1 MRDASREGGEAPGLL
16 APHGFS
22 GSADDD
28 LRLNLLIQLFSY
40 MYLAHISSH
49 NVVIIQGGKG
59 TRDEANPLEFLESRS
74 ATAMV
79 AGYAYTTYASLISI
93 FRNATLTI
101 HFRCAP
107 TITFPISQL
116 GILVGARELP
126 VT

>member
-1 MRDASREGGEAPGLL
+1 
-16 APHGFS
+16 
-22 GSADDD
+22 
-28 LRLNLLIQLFSY
+28 

-59 TRDEANPLEFLESRS
+59 TRDEANPLEFLD
-74 ATAMV
+74 
-79 AGYAYTTYASLISI
+79 AGVPLRARGDRDGGRICIYTTYASLISI
-93 FRNATLTI
+93 LRNATLTI

-116 GILVGARELP
+116 VGARELP